1 MTEQDKQMLAAAQA
15 QQRRASGYSA
25 ADEIDKLTRL
35 RDAGTL
41 TPEEFETAKA
51 KALAT

>member
-1 MTEQDKQMLAAAQA
+1 ML
-15 QQRRASGYSA
+15 RGYSA
-25 ADEIDKLTRL
+25 ADEIEKLGKL

-41 TPEEFETAKA
+41 TPEEFEAAKA